1 MKKLILL
8 LIVPLLFFNSCEE
21 EDENNCPTSPIQ
33 CGEIMNVEVYPPIES
48 GSNAHSG
55 YSIVLL
61 KNCDSGNVGTYCTD
75 AWNSYSI
82 DDIGGYICP
91 NSIYTSD
98 WQVEMGYELIGGV
111 VTPVVVTL
119 GCLSISN
126 ETGDLATFN

>member
-1 MKKLILL
+1 MKKFILL
-8 LIVPLLFFNSCEE
+8 LIAPLLFFNSCEE
-21 EDENNCPTSPIQ
+21 EEDESNCPTSPIQ

-48 GSNAHSG
+48 GANTHSG

-61 KNCDSGNVGTYCTD
+61 KNCDSGNVGTYCTN

-98 WQVEMGYELIGGV
+98 WQVESSFTVINNVIIPIQTEGCFDIGFA
-111 VTPVVVTL
+111 
-119 GCLSISN
+119 
-126 ETGDLATFN
+126 TGDLVTFN